1 MSKYDKKGKRVY
13 TLAPEVKS
21 WIEWQLTHYQEQRR
35 QLAEYADEIM
45 PSPVAAY
52 GLNAGGGSGG
62 ESRPTEQVAIRL
74 TTAPHIRYLENSVEP
89 ITRVLEKLDNTDRGL
104 ISLHYFRGTHSIEG
118 AGMAM
123 HIGKTGAYGRINK
136 ILYALAVEFGIVS
149 A

>member
-62 ESRPTEQVAIRL
+62 ERDGARGGKNSSGGGEDGGELFCGL
-74 TTAPHIRYLENSVEP
+74 TSC
-89 ITRVLEKLDNTDRGL
+89 
-104 ISLHYFRGTHSIEG
+104 
-118 AGMAM
+118 
-123 HIGKTGAYGRINK
+123 
-136 ILYALAVEFGIVS
+136 
-149 A
+149 